1 MFDSEGLGG
10 PTGNDFVRPFIMTGG
25 RTGAGDRRL
34 QLETVV
40 AISGRAAGPEPTFE
54 SLAIAELCRV
64 PVSIAE
70 IAGRLRLPVG
80 VVVVLVGDLVGDG
93 VLVVHH
99 TDPVDIELSTLRRM
113 IDRVRA
119 I

>member
-1 MFDSEGLGG
+1 MLDSAGPGG
-10 PTGNDFVRPFIMTGG
+10 SAGNDFVRPFIMTGG

-34 QLETVV
+34 QIETVV
-40 AISGRAAGPEPTFE
+40 AASGRAGAAVPAFE
-54 SLAIAELCRV
+54 SLSIVELCLAPR
-64 PVSIAE
+64 SIAE
-70 IAGRLRLPVG
+70 IAARLRLPVG
-80 VVVVLVGDLVGDG
+80 VVVVLVGDLVGEG
-93 VLVVHH
+93 LLTVHH

>member
-1 MFDSEGLGG
+1 MLDGEGLGG
-10 PTGNDFVRPFIMTGG
+10 SDRNDFVRPFIMTGG
-25 RTGAGDRRL
+25 RTGSGDRRL

-40 AISGRAAGPEPTFE
+40 AISGRAAGIEPAFE
-54 SLAIAELCRV
+54 SLSIVDLCRA
-64 PVSIAE
+64 PRSIAE

-80 VVVVLVGDLVGDG
+80 VVVVLVADLVGEG
-93 VLVVHH
+93 LLTVHH